1 MPNGSLAGWGMRRK
15 KASSQS
21 VSTLKYNLW
30 LSQDALRHLQFGK
43 KLTLSRRKRTSC
55 NSIVFTVD
63 MTAHLAVCRREE
75 RSERGREERSKK
87 KRGRKG
93 GRKTGRKK
101 ERDRERGEGGEGE
114 ICYKHVKIGS

>member
-21 VSTLKYNLW
+21 VSPLKYNLW

-55 NSIVFTVD
+55 NSFVFTVD
-63 MTAHLAVCRREE
+63 VTAHLTVCRREE
-75 RSERGREERSKK
+75 RSKKEEARK

-101 ERDRERGEGGEGE
+101 ERD
-114 ICYKHVKIGS
+114 